1 MRGIW
6 LLKILLILITIRNK
20 RAKPIMID
28 PGLSSLNKSEIWWVN
43 KQRSLPTAF
52 KLYTGLS
59 LSFSQSFCL
68 LWEGPYLS
76 QDIATMTFHSLVYG
90 LHALFF
96 TIFIFISAPPDYQQ
110 HVSSEVKRQHA
121 FHSTWYSL

>member
-1 MRGIW
+1 
-6 LLKILLILITIRNK
+6 
-20 RAKPIMID
+20 
-28 PGLSSLNKSEIWWVN
+28 
-43 KQRSLPTAF
+43 
-52 KLYTGLS
+52 
-59 LSFSQSFCL
+59 
-68 LWEGPYLS
+68 
-76 QDIATMTFHSLVYG
+76 MTFHSLFYG